1 MANRR
6 PADPAHGAGKGSPR
20 ADRRAADRQG
30 TRSSRPAAKAPES
43 ALARTVRRWGVPA
56 VLAVAVVV
64 AAGVIVAG
72 MTAPPAPVANVV
84 RPAQG
89 PATAAVTVAEYSDYQ
104 CDYCGRWARQVEAS
118 FNSTFITTGKVRF
131 EWHDDAWEG
140 QESIDAANAARCAGD
155 QGKFWEMHDLL
166 YNSQNATP
174 NTGAFTKDRLKSLG
188 ATLGLNA
195 TAFNACVDA
204 GTYDAA
210 VKSDTA
216 AAQSAGI
223 NGTPAFSI
231 NGTPLE
237 GYQTLEQMTAA
248 IDAAASAVPAAPA
261 ASAAAASASA
271 AP

>member
-6 PADPAHGAGKGSPR
+6 PADPAHGAGKGSTR
-20 ADRRAADRQG
+20 SERRAAGHQG
-30 TRSSRPAAKAPES
+30 TRPSRPAPKAPES
-43 ALARTVRRWGVPA
+43 ALARTVRRWALPA

-72 MTAPPAPVANVV
+72 MMAPPAPVANVV

-118 FNSTFITTGKVRF
+118 FNSTFVATGKVRF

-140 QESIDAANAARCAGD
+140 QESVDAANAARCAGD

-174 NTGAFTKDRLKSLG
+174 NTGAFTKDKLKSMG
-188 ATLGLNA
+188 ATLGLN
-195 TAFNACVDA
+195 TVTFNACVDA
-204 GTYDAA
+204 GTYNAA
-210 VKSDTA
+210 VQADTA

-223 NGTPAFSI
+223 SGTPAFSV
-231 NGTPLE
+231 NGAPLE
-237 GYQTLEQMTAA
+237 GYQTLAQMTAA
-248 IDAAASAVPAAPA
+248 IDTAAVTAPA
-261 ASAAAASASA
+261 ASSPAASSST